1 MQDLVEHLIALLLEK
16 NMMLATAESC
26 TGGLLAATLTHK
38 PGASKVFD
46 RGFITYSN
54 ESKTR
59 LLGVPRD
66 LIAEN
71 GAVSDIV
78 AAAMA
83 EGALPQTD
91 AVVVAKPG
99 SQPPGIKQSNADLA
113 VSITGIA
120 GPDGGTEEKPVG
132 LVYFGYALRGGSAGS
147 IKNNFE
153 GERMD
158 IQSQAAL
165 TALKSLISVL
175 EDGVE

>member
-1 MQDLVEHLIALLLEK
+1 MQDLVEHLIVLLLEK

-54 ESKTR
+54 ESKTAM
-59 LLGVPRD
+59 LGVPKKMID
-66 LIAEN
+66 KK
-71 GAVSDIV
+71 GAVSPEV
-78 AAAMA
+78 AEAMA
-83 EGALPQTD
+83 RG
-91 AVVVAKPG
+91 V
-99 SQPPGIKQSNADLA
+99 IKQSNADLA

-120 GPDGGTEEKPVG
+120 GPDGGTPEKPVG
-132 LVYFGYALRGGSAGS
+132 LVYFGYALRGGSVGS
-147 IKNNFE
+147 IKNNFK